1 MILVTL
7 LLAIIIGVRNKPTK
21 QKTMRSGRCAC
32 NHWCFENHLEC
43 PLNSEVWNSF
53 LILSCLSALLPV
65 ADSQRVQELK
75 DLQNAL
81 EKTEYLFNRSSAILY
96 TPNPDS
102 INECTYKFLDC
113 YLLEMNVV
121 VHEEGTAEQVNEND
135 FLLLKNVVEYR
146 KHNHTAP
153 HLCETQELTDSPVF
167 YQRMK
172 TFLQKLTTHCRQK
185 GPNKS
190 LKSN

>member
-81 EKTEYLFNRSSAILY
+81 EKTEYLFNDR
-96 TPNPDS
+96 
-102 INECTYKFLDC
+102 
-113 YLLEMNVV
+113 
-121 VHEEGTAEQVNEND
+121 
-135 FLLLKNVVEYR
+135 VERGYGI
-146 KHNHTAP
+146 
-153 HLCETQELTDSPVF
+153 V
-167 YQRMK
+167 
-172 TFLQKLTTHCRQK
+172 K
-185 GPNKS
+185 GPRFELGSPKKCTTCQSTAHYTNGSDKEIQCHPVHT
-190 LKSN
+190 